1 MKKEE
6 EKEQESEKIPRKLN
20 KILIER
26 IRKYEI
32 QDTSQLVNG
41 PNDGDTNNWYFGGL
55 INFDGN
61 NNNNNTSGYEISND
75 IDNMT
80 ENDIYIEPYQYNEFR
95 ELDEEEEENEE
106 NEKEQANEDNKINL
120 EKNLE
125 KYKIKY
131 DLNKEDKNAK
141 NIRLILSDNYNQYL
155 DKLQKNYNKYE
166 NNHFPK
172 IIINDKNHHKKAI
185 LKNEK
190 EKIYNTRSGE
200 KIIINEN
207 TYTTSLAYL
216 KNKDLFDDIPP
227 RYKKIKEEFTLDYN
241 LLEEEA
247 INIQIKSMEFIELN
261 SKVSTSMSKILLFSS
276 YLEHYIN
283 DKLEPFN
290 NSINIS
296 YDKVT
301 KDKKYI
307 SEIKEKTMR
316 NSGNIILRRLKMDNT
331 KKLIIELKKY
341 IKLKKS
347 MNSLEAL
354 FSGKKNTQQI
364 YDLINKCRE
373 EITKIKEINEKKNMK
388 ESLIEIFEKKLEE
401 FKNLNDANMSGE
413 LSELLNYY
421 FKTFL
426 FFKSQKE
433 EMPSEETYFQEFEKY
448 GVTKFVLD
456 KVKSIS
462 NKYDYILSDLC
473 FSSNE
478 KEKEKISKI
487 CDYYIEGD
495 LISKIYIQL
504 KGIFTSLCDQEM
516 QYILTIFR
524 EKLMNQDNEQNKI
537 DKKDNI
543 KDENTNNNQEKNEKE
558 INDKNKD
565 EENNNNIEEK
575 EKEKKNEEQNNEK
588 DKDKIEENNISEE
601 NIINNEI
608 FVLLCII
615 ISKNKLKEI
624 LLSFI
629 NVILSKIENSDIIDK
644 ILKNKII
651 KECQDIKAIIDNN
664 IKDIVKDQIQICLS
678 KVSLNNDTNLDKFI
692 NNFYL
697 ILELIKDE
705 ISQYEDSDNKSNNKL
720 IKIIIREQKYFIENW
735 TKKNLAKFENESYK
749 SWESLKNIPP
759 KYQNILNVF
768 FSFDI
773 DNNCIKNET
782 IIKKYP
788 SEKINLI
795 KEAIEDEENNNEE
808 ENEAN
813 EGLLNIKDGDKP
825 ELKLKIN
832 KISLDI
838 INFAFDILK
847 MFTLFHKECY
857 AIILG
862 NMAVIIISHINFQ
875 NEQIYDG
882 EYNQEITHHE
892 ISMAYGIVTLIE
904 YIYEHIKDNE
914 FFVEI
919 AKNSK
924 PKLIDSY
931 LELTKN
937 INRSKETSKKRIEE
951 ILENQCIK
959 ASLNKLLQIE
969 LPNYEAILGDV
980 PVKDYALSFVSSLKE
995 IYTSMINC
1003 YEEAF
1008 IKEMVNK
1015 ALEDFFDKF
1024 EEFIFHGQ
1032 KIEEENCLR
1041 QFKRDMIFLKKNLV
1055 FITVVDLT
1063 DVKNRIDNIN
1073 KSVLPES
1080 MLKTK
1085 KK

>member
-61 NNNNNTSGYEISND
+61 NNNSNTSGYEISND

-364 YDLINKCRE
+364 YDLINNCRE

-433 EMPSEETYFQEFEKY
+433 EMPSEETCFQEFEKY

-478 KEKEKISKI
+478 EEKEKISKI

-543 KDENTNNNQEKNEKE
+543 KDENNNNNQEKNEKE
-558 INDKNKD
+558 NNDKNKD

-575 EKEKKNEEQNNEK
+575 EKENKNEEQNNEK

-629 NVILSKIENSDIIDK
+629 NVILSKIEKSDIIDK